1 MDDRRSPRIAVP
13 RSPRHCSFRGLSSSL
28 LPAALVALV
37 KKIKIQSPPVLPA
50 PPARNGVSPSCVVL
64 PEGPWLT
71 IAEFLIHRFP
81 AISSEIWSARL
92 QAGDVIDAG
101 GEPVDRHRRYQP
113 QLRIYYYRALEVEP
127 RIPFEE
133 LVLFQDDLLVVADK
147 PHFLP
152 VIPSGRYLQETL
164 LVRLK
169 RRLGIDTLSPIHR
182 IDRETAGL
190 VVFTVQ
196 PKTRSA
202 YQDLFLQKSIRKY
215 YEAIAPSRPELTFP
229 LTYRSRLA
237 ENPKR
242 FMQVREESGE
252 PNSETH
258 LELIETSGEWA
269 RYGITPVTGRKH
281 QIRAHCA
288 ALGLPIRHDQIYPMH
303 LPENTDDYTKPLQLL
318 AKSIAFR
325 DPVTGELR
333 RFTSPKTLKLDDESS

>member
-1 MDDRRSPRIAVP
+1 M
-13 RSPRHCSFRGLSSSL
+13 
-28 LPAALVALV
+28 
-37 KKIKIQSPPVLPA
+37 
-50 PPARNGVSPSCVVL
+50 VL

-101 GEPVDRHRRYQP
+101 GAPIDQNRRYQS
-113 QLRIYYYRALEVEP
+113 QQRIYYYRALEIEP

-152 VIPSGRYLQETL
+152 VIPSGRYVQETL

-169 RRLGIDTLSPIHR
+169 RRLGIDTLAPIHR

-196 PKTRSA
+196 PKMRST
-202 YQDLFLQKSIRKY
+202 YQDLFLQKSIQKY
-215 YEAIAPSRPELTFP
+215 YEAIAPWHPELRLP
-229 LTYRSRLA
+229 LTHRSRLV
-237 ENPKR
+237 ENPDR

-258 LELIETSGEWA
+258 LALIEACGKWA

-288 ALGLPIRHDQIYPMH
+288 ALGLPIRHDQIYPTH

-318 AKSIAFR
+318 AKSIAFQ
-325 DPVTGELR
+325 DPVTGDLR
-333 RFTSPKTLKLDDESS
+333 SFTSPRNLVLG